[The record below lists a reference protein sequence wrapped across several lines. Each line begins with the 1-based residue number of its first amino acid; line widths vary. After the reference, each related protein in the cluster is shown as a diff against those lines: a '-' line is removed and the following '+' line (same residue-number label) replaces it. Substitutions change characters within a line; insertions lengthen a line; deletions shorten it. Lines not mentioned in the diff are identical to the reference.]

1 MGGGGQKPTPPAPD
15 TPPGSTGLNDDAND
29 DDDDDERG
37 KISESLSKDAA
48 KGARTEKE
56 SDPNSNA
63 AAPNASHKPG
73 PGRPCKQHPKFPPT
87 EAETKKADAILAQ
100 YGFTSGERHT
110 VKTLE
115 RYSDYFKR
123 KYFSGAGGV
132 PIETSIRD
140 LEGEFW
146 RLVESPAGRSV
157 EVIYGA
163 DIATMEVGSG
173 LTNKVSLLRIFVWA
187 M

>member
-1 MGGGGQKPTPPAPD
+1 MGLCGSSEQSPPSADAGGSSGEAYREETKKGEPQ
-15 TPPGSTGLNDDAND
+15 
-29 DDDDDERG
+29 ER
-37 KISESLSKDAA
+37 
-48 KGARTEKE
+48 
-56 SDPNSNA
+56 NV
-63 AAPNASHKPG
+63 
-73 PGRPCKQHPKFPPT
+73 

-173 LTNKVSLLRIFVWA
+173 LTNKVSSFYFLYGQLD
-187 M
+187 